1 MGGSYLA
8 CSLFSQRSSVH
19 YISFIKSN
27 GSYNKVNPSSGH
39 LAAVSKGWDLGRYQ
53 GTSGVTAPSA
63 LTGQDPHLKYLPLVG
78 LCVFCLFFFFL
89 SKWSASAFLS
99 LVGIAYVPI
108 TLQSAI
114 SVAHING
121 LQTAQKFTPGKR
133 QSIFCLQICWR
144 CKQAHH
150 LTQRKKRQHFLNQ
163 PTNESMLH
171 L

>member
-78 LCVFCLFFFFL
+78 LCVFCSLFFFPKQVECLCISL
-89 SKWSASAFLS
+89 SCRNCLCANYSSVS
-99 LVGIAYVPI
+99 DQRGTHQRIANSTEVHPRKEAVYI
-108 TLQSAI
+108 LFANML
-114 SVAHING
+114 A
-121 LQTAQKFTPGKR
+121 LQTSTPPN
-133 QSIFCLQICWR
+133 
-144 CKQAHH
+144 AAE
-150 LTQRKKRQHFLNQ
+150 KKTTFS
-163 PTNESMLH
+163 ESTY
-171 L
+171 